1 MTMENMGELP
11 ADQQIIGDSSNSN
24 GTTTHSQPS
33 PQEPDYVNPQD
44 ELETSI
50 SRSEAIPVSVSS
62 MIDSSEFRSQ
72 MGDVTYHT
80 LNGRMSPSYSPNN
93 YATLTPLQPLPPISA
108 VSDKFSHVNVSGP
121 NVSGSFTLMPQNN
134 GLGAGIMDMSAYGH
148 RYHEKLGMAGVSMNM
163 GPTLGATAMTM
174 MSSNQLN
181 YQQSLGS
188 YGYVHNGLASPKSE
202 PKNDMASPNSYVDA
216 YAASPMRLEHNV
228 TRLHSPNSMM
238 VTMNGIHSHSAP
250 TPSPHSESPQRERPG
265 TSLDLQN
272 KQQQEIEEINT
283 KELAQRISSELKRYS
298 IPQAVFAQRVLCRS
312 QGTLSDLLRNPKPW
326 SKLKSGRE
334 TFRRMWK
341 WLQEPEFQRMSAL
354 RLAGA
359 ITGVARANNVYTS
372 QISGEDPNIQMCFLG
387 VKELSHTYPHTWL
400 PGDSVAE
407 DSVLFALTGSAFKPS
422 QSPTKQGFIGQQ
434 GYLPEACKRKELD
447 LDKSPEENRPPKKPR
462 LVFTDIQRR
471 TLHAIFK
478 ETKRPS
484 KEMQQTIAQQLGL
497 EVTTVANFFMN
508 ARRRSLDKWQ
518 DDNGNNNRDS
528 MALCNKS

>member
-1 MTMENMGELP
+1 MEACRGYRLPVPKRMTMENMGELP
-11 ADQQIIGDSSNSN
+11 ADQQINGDSSN
-24 GTTTHSQPS
+24 GTATQSQPS
-33 PQEPDYVNPQD
+33 PQEPDYANPQD

-50 SRSEAIPVSVSS
+50 TRSEAIPVSVSS

-93 YATLTPLQPLPPISA
+93 YATLTPLQPLPPIST
-108 VSDKFSHVNVSGP
+108 VSDKFSHVTGP
-121 NVSGSFTLMPQNN
+121 NVSGSFTLMSQNN

-148 RYHEKLGMAGVSMNM
+148 RYHDKLGMGVSMNM

-174 MSSNQLN
+174 MSGNNLS

-188 YGYVHNGLASPKSE
+188 YGYAQNGLASPKSE
-202 PKNDMASPNSYVDA
+202 PKMASPNSYVDS
-216 YAASPMRLEHNV
+216 YAASPMRIDHNTV
-228 TRLHSPNSMM
+228 RLHSPNSMM
-238 VTMNGIHSHSAP
+238 VSMNGIHNAP

-265 TSLDLQN
+265 TSLDLQ
-272 KQQQEIEEINT
+272 KPQQQEIEEINT

-372 QISGEDPNIQMCFLG
+372 TISDFLTVG
-387 VKELSHTYPHTWL
+387 GNNSDYQPV
-400 PGDSVAE
+400 
-407 DSVLFALTGSAFKPS
+407 GSAFKPS
-422 QSPTKQGFIGQQ
+422 QSPTKPGFGGQQ
-434 GYLPEACKRKELD
+434 SYIPEACKRKELD
-447 LDKSPEENRPPKKPR
+447 VDKSPEENRPPKKPR

-518 DDNGNNNRDS
+518 DDNARE
-528 MALCNKS
+528 A